1 MLLTVPN
8 VSEGADRA
16 VIDELVAAT
25 RPLRLLDLHSDPDHG
40 RSVLT
45 LAGLQGEVAPALARL
60 AATAARLIDVSAHAG
75 RHPHVG
81 ALDVAPV
88 VYPDDARRGAAV
100 AEALTAGALIGADA
114 GVPGVPLR
122 RAGHRAGA
130 RRARRA
136 ARRRARAAGASG
148 SRRASSSPTTA
159 RRDLHPTAGA
169 TLVTAR
175 PPLVAFNVDLA
186 TDDVALAR
194 RIAAGLRESGGGPP
208 GVRAI
213 GLALPAR
220 GRAQVSFNVHDHRA
234 APLRDLVA
242 AVRAA
247 APIAEAELVG
257 LAPAAAFDGLPG
269 RRAAARLRPRPAP
282 DRERVTLAVIPSSVL
297 RPPSTS
303 MSQADRSASAATA
316 APRPARSRRAAAPAA
331 RPARAAARLDA
342 SKKKPANR
350 AEARQMAQQK
360 RAARFETAAD
370 LARLPEPR
378 GGSRPRCSAC

>member
-1 MLLTVPN
+1 MLLAVPN
-8 VSEGADRA
+8 VSEGSDRA

-25 RPLRLLDLHSDPDHG
+25 HPLRLLDQHSDPDHG

-45 LAGLQGEVAPALARL
+45 LAGPQGQVAAALARL
-60 AATAARLIDVSAHAG
+60 AEAAVRLIDLSDHAG

-88 VYPDDARRGAAV
+88 VYPDAAARGPAV

-114 GVPGVPLR
+114 GVPVFLYGALATSPERTERAAL
-122 RAGHRAGA
+122 RAGGPSGLAERM
-130 RRARRA
+130 
-136 ARRRARAAGASG
+136 AAGDAAPDYGPS
-148 SRRASSSPTTA
+148 A
-159 RRDLHPTAGA
+159 LHPTAGA

-194 RIAAGLRESGGGPP
+194 RIAAGLRESGGGPA

-234 APLRDLVA
+234 APLRDLVV
-242 AVRAA
+242 AVQAA

-257 LAPAAAFDGLPG
+257 LAPAAAFDGFP
-269 RRAAARLRPRPAP
+269 ADVPLRGFDP
-282 DRERVTLAVIPSSVL
+282 DRHLIENAL
-297 RPPSTS
+297 R
-303 MSQADRSASAATA
+303 
-316 APRPARSRRAAAPAA
+316 
-331 RPARAAARLDA
+331 
-342 SKKKPANR
+342 
-350 AEARQMAQQK
+350 
-360 RAARFETAAD
+360 F
-370 LARLPEPR
+370 
-378 GGSRPRCSAC
+378 G